1 MLFELSLIPIGRD
14 SHVSRDIAE
23 ALKLI
28 EQSGL
33 PFQLT
38 PSATCI
44 EGEWN
49 QVMPLIERCHR
60 LLREKCPH
68 LLTMIKVED
77 QEDSKD
83 MIRRNIASVEEK
95 VGHRLGESQMEQKV
109 LQSSSA

>member
-1 MLFELSLIPIGRD
+1 MLFELSLVPIGRD
-14 SHVSRDIAE
+14 SHVSEEIAE

-28 EQSGL
+28 EKSGL

-38 PSATCI
+38 PSSTCI

-49 QVMPLIERCHR
+49 QVIPLIERCHR
-60 LLREKCPH
+60 LLRQKCPH
-68 LLTMIKVED
+68 LLTMIKIED
-77 QEDSKD
+77 QEDSKN

-95 VGHRLGESQMEQKV
+95 VGHKLGESRTEQKI